1 MFLGIA
7 DIFVNLFSKMMY
19 GLSQAFLWI
28 LYWIEKV
35 FKILAGVEPIPGSN
49 QSTSSIL
56 DQIFGIYESSN
67 GTNLN
72 QNGGIQIENSTT
84 IKLFGFFLLIGLCV
98 FIICLLAGVVRAWI
112 KKDTPGEMKKCLS
125 SSFKAVFYFVFIPT
139 FFVISVFLLSRVFYI
154 VTNYLSVTITGNDLE
169 YGTTEST
176 SIANTLWQR
185 MFSAQDR
192 TALTKNTLNFTN
204 TYDEIQNVGVSL
216 KTGETSYK
224 YVIVIIVTAIMFW
237 TMGIATIGLAE
248 RLINIVFLYLV
259 SPIMIG
265 ASPLDSGERLNLWKD
280 KVIVKFFGVMGNIL
294 SMYIF
299 LLILGIVGN
308 IVDNYHGDDAGYWIL
323 TAVFAIVCIAG
334 AMMCCKGQTLL
345 AGLIS
350 HAQANEEGLS
360 SMATSQLAG
369 KGLSIAGAG
378 IGAAATGA
386 FMGTK
391 ALANKGLGISNPSIS
406 QVGKSGG
413 TMAGAKLNSASQSG
427 GMLNSALQSKSA
439 SSGGAMAGATGGAG
453 TGLLNSA
460 SQSGGTSKLNKGLQT
475 TAGGLRKVPLVGGA
489 LATTLGLGA
498 GAGKLGSKLITKPVS
513 AIKDKLY
520 QSKMNKDANGN
531 KLLKGDPNRMSFG
544 EAKVARRSE
553 ALAKKQSI
561 QNGKMQAKNQNA
573 EHKQSIINQA
583 QKRGEFQAKQ
593 IKSQH
598 NGASKNSM
606 AQKADSILA
615 KKAPELMNNK
625 NNNSQR
631 REAKKGIIQAME
643 QGYTG
648 KALKQKIDEAIKNS
662 NKPQNSSGGSNSAL
676 AKVGKDGGKK

>member
-1 MFLGIA
+1 MFLSIS

-28 LYWIEKV
+28 LYYIEKV

-176 SIANTLWQR
+176 SIANTLWNR
-185 MFSAQDR
+185 MF
-192 TALTKNTLNFTN
+192 TATESKMLSDKGYNFTN
-204 TYDEIQNVGVSL
+204 SYDTINEIVSL
-216 KTGETSYK
+216 KMGDTNYK
-224 YVIVIIVTAIMFW
+224 YIIIIIVTAIMFW

-413 TMAGAKLNSASQSG
+413 AMAGAKLNSASQSG
-427 GMLNSALQSKSA
+427 GMLNSALHSKNA
-439 SSGGAMAGATGGAG
+439 SSGGAIAGATGGAG

>member
-1 MFLGIA
+1 MFLGIIMDSIA
-7 DIFVNLFSKMMY
+7 EWFSSLMY
-19 GLSQAFLWI
+19 GLSQGFLYI
-28 LYWIEKV
+28 LYWIETV
-35 FKILAGVEPIPGSN
+35 FKILAGVEAIPGSN
-49 QSTSSIL
+49 QDSASIL
-56 DQIFGIYESSN
+56 
-67 GTNLN
+67 NLIVKDSIT
-72 QNGGIQIENSTT
+72 Q
-84 IKLFGFFLLIGLCV
+84 KLIIVFLAIGLGV
-98 FIICLLAGVVRAWI
+98 FVISLIVGVFKAQI
-112 KKDTPGEMKKCLS
+112 KKDTPGEMKKVITTSL
-125 SSFKAVFYFVFIPT
+125 KALFWFALIPT
-139 FFVISVFLLSRVFYI
+139 FFVVFIQFLVTPSLNY
-154 VTNYLSVTITGNDLE
+154 VTNVVSVNITGKGIDV
-169 YGTTEST
+169 GTTEAN
-176 SIANTLWQR
+176 SIANTLWYR
-185 MFSAQDR
+185 MFSASD
-192 TALTKNTLNFTN
+192 AKTLKDNYCNFTN
-204 TYDEIQNVGVSL
+204 SYDSIKGLGISL
-216 KTGETSYK
+216 KIGDSATSYK
-224 YVIVIIVTAIMFW
+224 YIVVIIVTAIMFW

-259 SPIMIG
+259 SPVMIG
-265 ASPLDSGERLNLWKD
+265 ASPLDGGERLNIWKD
-280 KVIVKFFGVMGNIL
+280 KVIVKCFGVMGSIL

-299 LLILGIVGN
+299 LLILGVVGN
-308 IVDNYHGDDAGYWIL
+308 IVDTYQGNEHGHFIL

-334 AMMCCKGQTLL
+334 AMMCYKGQQLF
-345 AGLIS
+345 ASLIS
-350 HAQANEEGLS
+350 HNQGQEEGLS
-360 SMATSQLAG
+360 AMATNNLAS
-369 KGLSIAGAG
+369 KGLGIAGAG

-413 TMAGAKLNSASQSG
+413 AMAGGALNKASASG

-439 SSGGAMAGATGGAG
+439 AAGGGVASTASG
-453 TGLLNSA
+453 GLLNSA
-460 SQSGGTSKLNKGLQT
+460 SKSGGTSKLNKGLQT
-475 TAGGLRKVPLVGGA
+475 TAGGLRKVPLVGGL
-489 LATTLGLGA
+489 LATGFGLGA

-606 AQKADSILA
+606 AQKADNILA
-615 KKAPELMNNK
+615 KKAPELMNPA
-625 NNNSQR
+625 NNQQR

-648 KALKQKIDEAIKNS
+648 KALKQQIDKAIKDSS
-662 NKPQNSSGGSNSAL
+662 NKQSKPTSAL
-676 AKVGKDGGKK
+676 SKVGQDGGKK

>member
-1 MFLGIA
+1 MFLGIS

-28 LYWIEKV
+28 LYYIEKV

-72 QNGGIQIENSTT
+72 QNGGIQIENSIT

-176 SIANTLWQR
+176 SIANTLWNR
-185 MFSAQDR
+185 MF
-192 TALTKNTLNFTN
+192 TATESKTLSDKGYNFTDS
-204 TYDEIQNVGVSL
+204 YDTINEIVSL
-216 KTGETSYK
+216 KMGDTNYK
-224 YVIVIIVTAIMFW
+224 YIIIIIVTAIMFW

-308 IVDNYHGDDAGYWIL
+308 IVDNYHGDNAGYWVL

-378 IGAAATGA
+378 IGAAAGGA

-413 TMAGAKLNSASQSG
+413 AMAGATLNRASASG
-427 GMLNSALQSKSA
+427 GALNSALQTKGATAGGA
-439 SSGGAMAGATGGAG
+439 SSGATGSAG

-460 SQSGGTSKLNKGLQT
+460 SQSGGASKLNKGLQA
-475 TAGGLRKVPLVGGA
+475 TAGGLRKVPLIGGA
-489 LATTLGLGA
+489 LATTFGLGA
-498 GAGKLGSKLITKPVS
+498 GVGKLGSNLITKPVS
-513 AIKDKLY
+513 AIKDKFY

-561 QNGKMQAKNQNA
+561 QSGKMQAKNQNA
-573 EHKQSIINQA
+573 EHNQSIINQA

-648 KALKQKIDEAIKNS
+648 KALKQKIDDAIKNS

>member
-216 KTGETSYK
+216 KMGETSYK

-378 IGAAATGA
+378 MAGA
-386 FMGTK
+386 FMGAK
-391 ALANKGLGISNPSIS
+391 SLANKGLGISNPSIS

-413 TMAGAKLNSASQSG
+413 AMAGATLNRASASG
-427 GMLNSALQSKSA
+427 GALNSALQSKGASA
-439 SSGGAMAGATGGAG
+439 SGGS
-453 TGLLNSA
+453 GLLNSA
-460 SQSGGTSKLNKGLQT
+460 TQGGVAGKVNGGLQK
-475 TAGGLRKVPLVGGA
+475 TAGGMRKVPVVGGL
-489 LATTLGLGA
+489 LATGLGLGA
-498 GAGKLGSKLITKPVS
+498 AAVKGTGKLLSAPVKAKQGIS
-513 AIKDKLY
+513 NFRANRAYQKDHNILKDK
-520 QSKMNKDANGN
+520 QGN
-531 KLLKGDPNRMSFG
+531 FIDKEGKLLEKGQKPIMRDRGDVNRMTYK
-544 EAKVARRSE
+544 EAKMARAQE
-553 ALAKKQSI
+553 NQAKKQE
-561 QNGKMQAKNQNA
+561 QASFKLNA
-573 EHKQSIINQA
+573 KQHHQQSIMQQA
-583 QKRGEFQAKQ
+583 QKNGRGQARQ
-593 IKSQH
+593 AMS
-598 NGASKNSM
+598 
-606 AQKADSILA
+606 QKADSILA

>member
-1 MFLGIA
+1 MFLSIS

-72 QNGGIQIENSTT
+72 QNGGIRIEDNT
-84 IKLFGFFLLIGLCV
+84 IAKLFVFFLFIGLGV
-98 FIICLLAGVVRAWI
+98 FLICLLAGIVRAWI

-139 FFVISVFLLSRVFYI
+139 FFVISVFILSRVFYS
-154 VTNYLSVTITGNDLE
+154 VTNYISVTITGNDLQ

-192 TALTKNTLNFTN
+192 GKLNDLNFTN
-204 TYDEIQNVGVSL
+204 TYDEISGAVSL
-216 KTGETSYK
+216 KMGETSYK

-308 IVDNYHGDDAGYWIL
+308 IVDNYHGDDAGYWVL

-413 TMAGAKLNSASQSG
+413 AMAGAKLNSASQSG

-439 SSGGAMAGATGGAG
+439 SSAGAMAGATGSAG

-460 SQSGGTSKLNKGLQT
+460 SQSGGTSKLNNGLQT

-489 LATTLGLGA
+489 LATTFGLGA

-561 QNGKMQAKNQNA
+561 QNGKMQANNQNA

>member
-7 DIFVNLFSKMMY
+7 DIFVNLFSEMMY

-176 SIANTLWQR
+176 SIANTLWNR
-185 MFSAQDR
+185 MF
-192 TALTKNTLNFTN
+192 TATESKMLSDKGYNFTN
-204 TYDEIQNVGVSL
+204 SYDTINGIVSL
-216 KTGETSYK
+216 KIGETSYK

-378 IGAAATGA
+378 MAGA
-386 FMGTK
+386 FMGAK
-391 ALANKGLGISNPSIS
+391 SLANKGLGISNPSIS

-413 TMAGAKLNSASQSG
+413 AMAGATLNRASASG
-427 GMLNSALQSKSA
+427 GALNSALQSKGASA
-439 SSGGAMAGATGGAG
+439 SGGS
-453 TGLLNSA
+453 GLLNSA
-460 SQSGGTSKLNKGLQT
+460 SQSGGTSKLNRVLQG
-475 TAGGLRKVPLVGGA
+475 TAGDLRKIPLVGGA

-498 GAGKLGSKLITKPVS
+498 AAVKGTGKLLS
-513 AIKDKLY
+513 APFKAKQGISNFKANRAYQKDHNILKDK
-520 QSKMNKDANGN
+520 QGN
-531 KLLKGDPNRMSFG
+531 FIDKEGKLLEKGQKPIMRDRGDVNRMTYN
-544 EAKVARRSE
+544 EAKMARAQE
-553 ALAKKQSI
+553 NQAKKQEQASFKLNAKQNRQNSI
-561 QNGKMQAKNQNA
+561 MQ
-573 EHKQSIINQA
+573 QA
-583 QKRGEFQAKQ
+583 QKNGRAQARQ
-593 IKSQH
+593 AMS
-598 NGASKNSM
+598 
-606 AQKADSILA
+606 QKADSILA

-631 REAKKGIIQAME
+631 HEAKKGIIQAME

>member
-1 MFLGIA
+1 
-7 DIFVNLFSKMMY
+7 
-19 GLSQAFLWI
+19 
-28 LYWIEKV
+28 
-35 FKILAGVEPIPGSN
+35 
-49 QSTSSIL
+49 
-56 DQIFGIYESSN
+56 
-67 GTNLN
+67 
-72 QNGGIQIENSTT
+72 
-84 IKLFGFFLLIGLCV
+84 
-98 FIICLLAGVVRAWI
+98 
-112 KKDTPGEMKKCLS
+112 
-125 SSFKAVFYFVFIPT
+125 
-139 FFVISVFLLSRVFYI
+139 
-154 VTNYLSVTITGNDLE
+154 
-169 YGTTEST
+169 
-176 SIANTLWQR
+176 
-185 MFSAQDR
+185 
-192 TALTKNTLNFTN
+192 
-204 TYDEIQNVGVSL
+204 
-216 KTGETSYK
+216 
-224 YVIVIIVTAIMFW
+224 
-237 TMGIATIGLAE
+237 
-248 RLINIVFLYLV
+248 
-259 SPIMIG
+259 
-265 ASPLDSGERLNLWKD
+265 
-280 KVIVKFFGVMGNIL
+280 
-294 SMYIF
+294 
-299 LLILGIVGN
+299 
-308 IVDNYHGDDAGYWIL
+308 
-323 TAVFAIVCIAG
+323 
-334 AMMCCKGQTLL
+334 MMCCKGQTLL

-439 SSGGAMAGATGGAG
+439 SSAGAMAGATGSAG